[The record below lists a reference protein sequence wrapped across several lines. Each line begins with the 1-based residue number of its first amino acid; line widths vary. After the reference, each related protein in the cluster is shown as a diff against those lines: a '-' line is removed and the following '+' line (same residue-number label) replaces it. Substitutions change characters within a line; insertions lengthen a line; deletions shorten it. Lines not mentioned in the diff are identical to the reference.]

1 MKEYTYNINGTDYRV
16 SVEGIENNVA
26 AVSVNGVA
34 YQVKLPAEKEP
45 TPRPAVVKPAAAA
58 TAPTAKKYGVKAPLP
73 GVIVEVTVKAGDEVK
88 RGDTVVVLDAMKME
102 NNIASERAGRVAQV
116 CVEPGQS
123 VMEGTDLV
131 VFE

>member
-26 AVSVNGVA
+26 AVSVNGIA
-34 YQVKLPAEKEP
+34 YQVKLPAEEAP
-45 TPRPAVVKPAAAA
+45 APRPTVVKPAATAA
-58 TAPTAKKYGVKAPLP
+58 APTAKKYGVKAPLP
-73 GVIVEVTVKAGDEVK
+73 GVIVEVTVKVGDEVK